1 MAAVAIVYLVYSP
14 YRPTAGLDPS
24 GYLPAIGVFRLPVE
38 VTRIYD
44 VRFIFPFRGK
54 TFQAFGKG
62 GFIKSSRWKWVA
74 LGAILVLV
82 ALVLLRSE
90 LRKQGFHWS
99 VFVATLAQLD
109 WTWLSAA
116 LALALSTYYGRAL
129 RWAVLLKPLQPRPNM
144 WKLCSATV
152 IGFTAVT
159 LLGRPGEFVRPY
171 LIAVQERVPFSS
183 QIAAWVLE
191 RIYDL
196 LIALA
201 IFGFALSRVQ
211 NLADAGPVLSWV
223 LEIGGWA
230 VCGLSAFCLIALA
243 LIRRYSEAMSRRL
256 MDALGF
262 LSEHHL
268 DRAGRF
274 LKALVQGAESLQSTK
289 SILLLVLYTVLEW
302 VLIVFCYYCVA
313 RAYGAAVHFTVSD
326 VLIFVGFASFGAVV
340 QIPGIGGGVQVVSVL
355 VLTKIFGLP
364 VELATS
370 IAVLIWLVSFVSV
383 VPIGLGLALHDGLSW
398 RKLSELEREATS

>member
-1 MAAVAIVYLVYSP
+1 MVFVAA
-14 YRPTAGLDPS
+14 
-24 GYLPAIGVFRLPVE
+24 
-38 VTRIYD
+38 
-44 VRFIFPFRGK
+44 
-54 TFQAFGKG
+54 
-62 GFIKSSRWKWVA
+62 
-74 LGAILVLV
+74 
-82 ALVLLRSE
+82 VLLRSE

-99 VFVATLAQLD
+99 VFVATLAGLD
-109 WTWLSAA
+109 WVWLSTG
-116 LALALSTYYGRAL
+116 LVLALSTYYGRVL
-129 RWAVLLKPLQPRPNM
+129 RWAVLLKPLQPHPDM
-144 WKLCSATV
+144 WKLFSATL
-152 IGFTAVT
+152 IGFTAVS

-171 LIAVQERVPFSS
+171 LISVRERVPFSS

-211 NLADAGPVLSWV
+211 DLGDMGPVLSWV

-230 VCGLSAFCLIALA
+230 VSALSAACLIALA
-243 LIRRYSEAMSRRL
+243 MIRLYSETMTRRL

-274 LKALVQGAESLQSTK
+274 LKALVQGGESLQSTK
-289 SILLLVLYTVLEW
+289 SILLLVAYTVLEW
-302 VLIVFCYYCVA
+302 VLIAVCYYCVA
-313 RAYGAAVHFTVSD
+313 RAYGTALHFTFADILVF
-326 VLIFVGFASFGAVV
+326 LGFASFGAVV

-355 VLTKIFGLP
+355 VLTKIFGLS

-370 IAVLIWLVSFVSV
+370 MAVLLWLVSFVSV
-383 VPIGLGLALHDGLSW
+383 VPFGLALALHEGLSW
-398 RKLSELEREATS
+398 RKLSQLKPEGEN